1 MSKVPKMTA
10 ALRKE
15 KLAGV
20 SARREIDIALKRD
33 HVISTESDSAKEAR
47 RDVEESLRAAPAP
60 DVAAKTLP
68 KVTLYA
74 HQDVLKAIRRLAVDD
89 GVQAQ
94 EILRRAVRDYLATR
108 GHHFTDL
115 TTGR

>member
-1 MSKVPKMTA
+1 MSKPTMSA

-15 KLAGV
+15 RLAGV
-20 SARREIDIALKRD
+20 SAKRD
-33 HVISTESDSAKEAR
+33 HDMSINRADEKEAP
-47 RDVEESLRAAPAP
+47 RDVEVSPPSAVAGAP
-60 DVAAKTLP
+60 KTLP

-74 HQDVLKAIRRLAVDD
+74 HADVLKALRLVAVED

-108 GHHFTDL
+108 GHTFADL

>member
-1 MSKVPKMTA
+1 MGVPKMTA

-15 KLAGV
+15 RLADV
-20 SARREIDIALKRD
+20 SAKRD
-33 HVISTESDSAKEAR
+33 HDMSTNRSDEKEPSRDIDLPISGAGG
-47 RDVEESLRAAPAP
+47 AP
-60 DVAAKTLP
+60 AKTLP

-74 HQDVLKAIRRLAVDD
+74 HQDVLKALRLVAVED

-94 EILRRAVRDYLATR
+94 EILRRAVRDYLASR
-108 GHHFTDL
+108 GHTFGDL

>member
-1 MSKVPKMTA
+1 MTKPPKMTA

-15 KLAGV
+15 RLADV
-20 SARREIDIALKRD
+20 SAKRD
-33 HVISTESDSAKEAR
+33 HDMSISRHDEKDASRDGEMAASGASA
-47 RDVEESLRAAPAP
+47 VVP
-60 DVAAKTLP
+60 KTLP

-74 HQDVLKAIRRLAVDD
+74 HQDVLKALRLVAVED

-108 GHHFTDL
+108 GHTFADL